1 LTQFIKVLAV
11 HGNFAW
17 TALAGDGRRLQSLP
31 RPFPQ
36 RGTVFGAVFAAA
48 ILLRR

>member
-1 LTQFIKVLAV
+1 VEFSIERKR
-11 HGNFAW
+11 HISSEFH
-17 TALAGDGRRLQSLP
+17 
-31 RPFPQ
+31 PFLH